1 MTAVNNKR
9 QEYHTHE
16 NRTHQENN
24 KDRPIIKNVCFVGAG
39 TMGSYNALVA
49 ALADYKV
56 TVFDTNEEVLKL
68 LPIRQQEFA
77 DIFIANGL
85 YNQTLLQQAI
95 ESITCTTDLVTAVA
109 QADLVSESVFE
120 QLDIKRNVHQQLDQ
134 TCPVHTIL
142 TTNSSALMVSD
153 IEDVVLRGDK
163 FAALHTHLLSPLV
176 DIVAGPRTSADI
188 VEILQG
194 YVQSIGAVPLVL
206 KKENSGYVLNTM
218 ISKLLSTALL
228 MVADKQVTFETLD
241 RIWMQKA
248 QAKMGPFGMID
259 MFGLDVTHY
268 GLQIEEPNGRMKKVK
283 EKLTPFI
290 KAFID
295 KGLLGVKAGKG
306 FYQYPNPTFKQQ
318 NFLAEAEVKA
328 AVTDKEQHICQRLEH
343 AVIIAAILLAE
354 NGIVKQGDVDKA
366 WMVGMMLPKGPFTL
380 LKELALQ
387 EHGIKKLMQS
397 LNDFVDF
404 GSILPSDAEQIKS
417 YLKTHPSK
425 TVD

>member
-1 MTAVNNKR
+1 MTTVNNKK
-9 QEYHTHE
+9 QEDNTHKE
-16 NRTHQENN
+16 KSN
-24 KDRPIIKNVCFVGAG
+24 DRPIIKNVCFVGAG

-49 ALADYKV
+49 ALAGYRV
-56 TVFDTNEEVLKL
+56 TVFDTTEENLKQ

-77 DIFIANGL
+77 DIFIANGI

-95 ESITCTTDLVTAVA
+95 ESVICTTDLATAVA

-134 TCPVHTIL
+134 ACPAHTIL

-153 IEDVVLRGDK
+153 IEDAVLRGDK

-176 DIVAGPRTSADI
+176 DIVAGPRTSPDI
-188 VEILQG
+188 IEVLQG
-194 YVQSIGAVPLVL
+194 YVQSTGAVPLVL

-290 KAFID
+290 KAFLD
-295 KGLLGVKAGKG
+295 QGLLGVKTGQG
-306 FYQYPNPTFKQQ
+306 FYQYPNPTFEQQ
-318 NFLAEAEVKA
+318 SFLTNPIADE
-328 AVTDKEQHICQRLEH
+328 DLFICQRLEH

-354 NGIVKQGDVDKA
+354 NGIVDQADVDKA

-380 LKELALQ
+380 LEELALQ
-387 EHGIKKLMQS
+387 EQGIENLMQA
-397 LNDFVDF
+397 LNDFIKF
-404 GSILPSDAEQIKS
+404 GSILPSDAEQIKCF
-417 YLKTHPSK
+417 LKRHFANTI
-425 TVD
+425 DW